1 MVELEGGETLRTPL
15 VISNADVRQTF
26 EELLDP
32 ESIDPR
38 FMKRLRRMRP
48 NCSAVV
54 VQAATTLDLSGE
66 DLASEVFRPL
76 GYDAD
81 AEWQGIGQGRPGGL
95 WAAFPTREDPSLAPP
110 GEHIAVLTSLAG
122 TASLRVMVSGLHAA
136 QMALVRTGSPPLD
149 FGHGD
154 APPV

>member
-81 AEWQGIGQGRPGGL
+81 AEWQGIGQGRPGPSRRAHRGAHVTGGHRLPASDGL
-95 WAAFPTREDPSLAPP
+95 GPARGPDGAGQHRVAAAR
-110 GEHIAVLTSLAG
+110 
-122 TASLRVMVSGLHAA
+122 LRA
-136 QMALVRTGSPPLD
+136 R
-149 FGHGD
+149 
-154 APPV
+154 